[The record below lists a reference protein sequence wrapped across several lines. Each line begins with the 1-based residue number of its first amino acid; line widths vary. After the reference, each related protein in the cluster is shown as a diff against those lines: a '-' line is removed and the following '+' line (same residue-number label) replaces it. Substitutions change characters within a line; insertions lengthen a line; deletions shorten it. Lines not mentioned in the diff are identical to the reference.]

1 MTTLSKGDKSIQI
14 SMENIICEPT
24 NTDNHSILYI
34 IQAPKIICNDKKDAE
49 YIQQKVNDF
58 SMKLCKELLE
68 PKGEENE

>member
-14 SMENIICEPT
+14 KIENITYEPT
-24 NTDNHSILYI
+24 DTDNHSISYI
-34 IQAPKIICNDKKDAE
+34 VQAPKIICNDKKDAE

-58 SMKLCKELLE
+58 SMKLCKKLLE